1 MNKKIKKEID
11 NLVNQLVSH
20 YKPEKI
26 ILFGSAKKKGRQRPN
41 DIDLLVI
48 KKTNQR
54 RLRRRAEAMKN
65 ISCDIP
71 VDLIILTPEEV
82 EILKSKNT
90 SFIKQIIEKGI
101 YLYG

>member
-1 MNKKIKKEID
+1 MNRKIKKEID
-11 NLVNQLVSH
+11 NLVNQLVAH

-26 ILFGSAKKKGRQRPN
+26 ILFGSAQKKGRQQPN

-48 KKTNQR
+48 KKTKQG
-54 RLRRRAEAMKN
+54 RLRRRAEAMEN
-65 ISCDIP
+65 VSCDIP

-82 EILKSKNT
+82 EILKRKNT
-90 SFIKQIIEKGI
+90 SFFREIMEKGT